1 MSWQNSQRRLK
12 VCRKRTLYYRRKAE
26 KFSEAAGEAQS
37 LKEKLV
43 LVKSQLKECTA
54 EFD

>member
-1 MSWQNSQRRLK
+1 MTKENGLLQKK
-12 VCRKRTLYYRRKAE
+12 VE
-26 KFSEAAGEAQS
+26 KFSEAAGEAVS

-54 EFD
+54 EFEEVNTKYKEE